1 MSSRRHPLLYLMLA
15 LMVGLWSAN
24 FIVAKIALREFPA
37 VLLAGLRVGLAG
49 LMILPVYRWQ
59 TRASGETW
67 TREEA
72 PLLVAL
78 GLCGAAL
85 NQLCFVLGLSRTSV
99 AHASIIMGLTPIVVL
114 GLAVAMKLERLT
126 GRKLTGMLAALGGIA
141 ILKAFETAGS
151 GPTWLGDLLV
161 FLAALTFSV
170 FAAFGKKL
178 VARHSS
184 ITVNTFGYVGGGV
197 FMAPLVV
204 WHGWDF
210 AFGQVS
216 AGGWLSLIYMA
227 LFPSL
232 VCYLIFYYALTHI
245 PASRVSALSYFQPL
259 LATLMA
265 VSLLGER
272 LTGSVVAGGAVILA
286 GVWLAER
293 G

>member
-1 MSSRRHPLLYLMLA
+1 
-15 LMVGLWSAN
+15 
-24 FIVAKIALREFPA
+24 
-37 VLLAGLRVGLAG
+37 
-49 LMILPVYRWQ
+49 
-59 TRASGETW
+59 
-67 TREEA
+67 
-72 PLLVAL
+72 
-78 GLCGAAL
+78 
-85 NQLCFVLGLSRTSV
+85 
-99 AHASIIMGLTPIVVL
+99 MGLTPIVVL

-126 GRKLTGMLAALGGIA
+126 ARKLIGMLAALGGIA

-161 FLAALTFSV
+161 FLAAVTFSV

-184 ITVNTFGYVGGGV
+184 ITVNTFGYVGGAV
-197 FMAPLVV
+197 FMAPVIL
-204 WHGWDF
+204 WQGWDF
-210 AFGQVS
+210 AFAEVS
-216 AGGWLSLIYMA
+216 ATAWLSLVYMA

-232 VCYLIFYYALTHI
+232 ICYLIFYYALTHI

>member
-1 MSSRRHPLLYLMLA
+1 MTSRRHPLLYLLLA

-24 FIVAKIALREFPA
+24 FIIAKIALREIPA

-49 LMILPVYRWQ
+49 LMILPVYHWR
-59 TRASGETW
+59 TRASGKTW

-72 PLLVAL
+72 PLLVGL

-99 AHASIIMGLTPIVVL
+99 AHAAIIIGLTPIVVL
-114 GLAVAMKLERLT
+114 GLAVSMKLERLT
-126 GRKLTGMLAALGGIA
+126 ARKLTGMLTALAGIG

-151 GPTWLGDLLV
+151 GPTWLGDFLV
-161 FLAALTFSV
+161 FLAALTFAV
-170 FAAFGKKL
+170 FTAFGKKITL
-178 VARHSS
+178 RHSS
-184 ITVNTFGYVGGGV
+184 ITVNTFGYVGGAV

-204 WHGWDF
+204 WQGWSFPF
-210 AFGQVS
+210 AQVS
-216 AGGWLSLIYMA
+216 AMAWLSVVYMA

-232 VCYLIFYYALTHI
+232 ICYLIFYYALSHI

-265 VSLLGER
+265 VALLGER
-272 LTGSVVAGGAVILA
+272 LTASVVAGGAVILA